1 MKINKALAA
10 TIALGALTA
19 TPAFA
24 ADTQHGTMKHDAD
37 NTERNVRDRDSK
49 ALTPMDQSENKADL
63 TITQRIRKAV
73 VADHSLSTNAK
84 NVKIITND
92 GVVTLRGPV
101 KSEHEKTKIVAK
113 AQQVAG
119 VSKVDDQLEVE
130 ANK

>member
-1 MKINKALAA
+1 MKINKTLAV
-10 TIALGALTA
+10 TLALGALTA

-24 ADTQHGTMKHDAD
+24 ADTQPGTVQHDAD

-49 ALTPMDQSENKADL
+49 ALTPMDQSENEADR

-73 VADHSLSTNAK
+73 VADDSLSTNAK
-84 NVKIITND
+84 NVKIITNN

-101 KSEHEKTKIVAK
+101 KSAQEKTKIVAT
-113 AQQVAG
+113 AHQVAG
-119 VSKVDDQLEVE
+119 ASKVDDQLEVE

>member
-1 MKINKALAA
+1 MKINKAFAVTLAA
-10 TIALGALTA
+10 GALMA
-19 TPAFA
+19 TPGFA
-24 ADTQHGTMKHDAD
+24 ADTHHGTVEHDAD

-49 ALTPMDQSENKADL
+49 TLTPMDQSENKADR

-84 NVKIITND
+84 NVKIITNN

-113 AQQVAG
+113 AQQAAG
-119 VSKVDDQLEVE
+119 VTKVDDQLEVE

>member
-1 MKINKALAA
+1 MKINKALAMV
-10 TIALGALTA
+10 IAAGALMA
-19 TPAFA
+19 TPGFA
-24 ADTQHGTMKHDAD
+24 ADTYHDAD

-49 ALTPMDQSENKADL
+49 ALTPMDQSENKTDR

-84 NVKIITND
+84 NVKIITNN

-113 AQQVAG
+113 AQQAAG

-130 ANK
+130 AHK